1 MELYFS
7 DKFFSAGITE
17 IMNEA
22 GEAVGRIDLRSALG
36 SSLEVYG
43 PQCELR
49 YTGKFRMMLNRWRV
63 LDARENEL
71 GVLRPRFT
79 LLSKKFEYDAGE
91 RGVYEIES
99 PNFSKEYS
107 MTENEAE
114 VANFA
119 KTNGWMRT
127 DAYRLVNRS
136 RLDDYEM
143 IAVVMGVNAI
153 RKRQQSS
160 SSSGSS

>member
-1 MELYFS
+1 MNLYFS
-7 DKFFSAGITE
+7 DKFFGAGTVD

-22 GEAVGRIDLRSALG
+22 GEAVGQLDLRSSFG
-36 SSLEVYG
+36 SAVDVYG
-43 PQCELR
+43 PQNELR
-49 YTGKFRMMLNRWRV
+49 YTGKFRMMLNRWNV
-63 LDARENEL
+63 LDAQEYEQ
-71 GVLRPRFT
+71 GELRPRFT

-99 PNFSKEYS
+99 PNFSKDYS
-107 MTENEAE
+107 ITQDGAE

-127 DAYRLVNRS
+127 DAYVLSNRS
-136 RLDDYEM
+136 RLDDYELV
-143 IAVVMGVNAI
+143 AVVMGVNAI

-160 SSSGSS
+160 SS

>member
-1 MELYFS
+1 MNLYFS

-22 GEAVGRIDLRSALG
+22 GEGVGRIDLRSAFG
-36 SSLEVYG
+36 SSLDIYG
-43 PQCELR
+43 SQNELL
-49 YTGKFRMMLNRWRV
+49 YTGKFRMMMNRWRV
-63 LDARENEL
+63 LDANEQEVGL
-71 GVLRPRFT
+71 LRPRFT
-79 LLSKKFEYDAGE
+79 LLSKKFEYDAGD
-91 RGVYEIES
+91 RGVYMIES

-107 MTENEAE
+107 ITENGTE

-127 DAYRLVNRS
+127 DAYGLINRS

-160 SSSGSS
+160 SSSGG

>member
-1 MELYFS
+1 MNLYFS
-7 DKFFSAGITE
+7 DKFFSAGTVD

-22 GEAVGRIDLRSALG
+22 GEAVGQLDLRSSFG
-36 SSLEVYG
+36 SAVDIYG
-43 PQCELR
+43 PQNELR
-49 YTGKFRMMLNRWRV
+49 YTGKFRMMLNRWNV
-63 LDARENEL
+63 LDAQEYEQ
-71 GVLRPRFT
+71 GELRPRFT

-99 PNFSKEYS
+99 PNFSKDYS
-107 MTENEAE
+107 ITQDGAE

-127 DAYRLVNRS
+127 DAYVLSNRS
-136 RLDDYEM
+136 RLDDYELV
-143 IAVVMGVNAI
+143 AVVMGVKAI

-160 SSSGSS
+160 SS